1 MNKTWKR
8 QVFRHTALYTA
19 ILMFSHTGGGGG
31 AQAQTQTQTHKYAIV
46 MNGQN
51 LPEVKWG
58 QDYKKLAQKSN
69 ERQFTHTT
77 NFHIKKNVTLSF
89 NNIDEVVAEKKDV
102 VVFGTATYL
111 PPYGKVSGFDADK
124 LKKRGDALGWI
135 KTTKPG
141 LVGYSYEGVTCQNN
155 YNNASSGCP
164 ELIYKTQFSFGQQ
177 GLKKKTT
184 GGLDIAE
191 DKSRDNSPIYKLQ
204 DYPGLGVSFNL
215 SSESLVKSIKYNK
228 IISSFSEG
236 VTQQNGTQNQ
246 HKDKNLVYTTGDYQY
261 KNKYSSR
268 YVGQNEHSAIA
279 FYLNAKL
286 HLLDKKN
293 IKNIAQGKT
302 VNLGTLKSYVEPTA
316 EWKNKR
322 QNYFQGN
329 WTFEDKGT
337 VSVKLKLPEVKAGR
351 CVNKNNPNPN
361 AKAPSPAL
369 TAPALWFGPVQNG
382 KVQMYSASVSTYP
395 DSSSSQI
402 FLQNLSRKDD
412 TSKPGRYSLKPLS
425 TSEIK
430 SKEPNFTGRQT
441 IIRLDGRVQQI
452 KLGQSNNE
460 VVGFNG
466 NSNNA
471 TFGIVSEGSFMPD
484 TSEWKKVLLP
494 WTVRVFAD
502 DSKFKEFNKEEKDNK
517 PKYSQ
522 KYRSRDNGK
531 RERNLGDIVN
541 SPIVAVGGYLATSAN
556 DGMVHI
562 FKKGNGGDERNYSL
576 KLSYIPG
583 TMPRK
588 DIENK
593 DSTLAKELRA
603 FAEKGYVGDRYGVD
617 GGFVLRQVNL
627 NGKDHVFMFG
637 AMGFGGRGAY
647 ALDLTKAD
655 GSDPTKASLFDVKD
669 NGNNGNNGNN
679 RVELGYTVG
688 TPQIGKTHNGKYAA
702 FLASGYATKKIDD
715 PTNKTALYVYDL
727 ENNGNLIKKIEV
739 KDGKGGLSSPTLV
752 DKDLDGTVDIAYAGD
767 RGGKM
772 YRFDLSGQSPDQW
785 TVRPIFEG
793 TKPITSAPAISQLK
807 DKRVVIFGTGSDLSE
822 EDVDNMEEQY
832 IYGIFD
838 DDTATTGTVNFSG
851 SGGGLLEQVLSR
863 DNDNK
868 TLFLTDYKR
877 SDGSG
882 SKGWVVKLKD
892 GQRVT
897 VKPTV
902 VLRTAFV
909 TIRKYND
916 GGCGAETAIL
926 GINTADGGKLTKKSA
941 RPIVPD
947 ANKDVAQYSGHKQTT
962 KGKSI
967 PIGCMQKGNEIV
979 CPNGYVY
986 DKPVNVR
993 YLDEK
998 KTDGFSTTADG
1009 DAGGSGIDPAGKRS
1023 GKNNRCFSQK
1033 GVRTLLMNDLDSLD
1047 ITGPTCGMKRISWR
1061 EVFY

>member
-1 MNKTWKR
+1 
-8 QVFRHTALYTA
+8 
-19 ILMFSHTGGGGG
+19 
-31 AQAQTQTQTHKYAIV
+31 HKYAIV
-46 MNGQN
+46 MNAQN

-58 QDYKKLAQKSN
+58 QDYRKLAQKSN

-77 NFHIKKNVTLSF
+77 NFYIKKDVTLSF

-135 KTTKPG
+135 KTIKPG

-155 YNNASSGCP
+155 YNNASRGCP

-177 GLKKKTT
+177 GLKKKTN
-184 GGLDIAE
+184 GRLDIDE

-215 SSESLVKSIKYNK
+215 SSESLVKSVKYNK
-228 IISSFSEG
+228 IISSFSED
-236 VTQQNGTQNQ
+236 VTQQNGTQSH

-261 KNKYSSR
+261 KNRYSSR
-268 YVGQNEHSAIA
+268 YVGQDEHSAVA

-302 VNLGTLKSYVEPTA
+302 VNLGTLKPYVEPTE

-322 QNYFQGN
+322 GNHFQGN
-329 WTFEDKGT
+329 WTFEDKGE

-351 CVNKNNPNPN
+351 CINANNPNPN

-369 TAPALWFGPVQNG
+369 TAPALWFGPVKDG
-382 KVQMYSASVSTYP
+382 KAEMYSASVSTYP
-395 DSSSSQI
+395 DSSSSRI
-402 FLQNLSRKDD
+402 YLQNLKRKTDPN
-412 TSKPGRYSLKPLS
+412 KPGRYSLADL
-425 TSEIK
+425 TK
-430 SKEPNFTGRQT
+430 SDIESRQPGFTGRQT
-441 IIRLDGRVQQI
+441 VIRLDSGVQQI
-452 KLGQSNNE
+452 KLQGNE
-460 VVGFNG
+460 VANFNG
-466 NSNNA
+466 NDGKND

-531 RERNLGDIVN
+531 HERNLGDIVN
-541 SPIVAVGGYLATSAN
+541 SPIVAVGEYLATSAN

-562 FKKGNGGDERNYSL
+562 FKQSGGDKRSYNL

-588 DIENK
+588 DIQSQ

-617 GGFVLRQVNL
+617 GGFVLREVERDR
-627 NGKDHVFMFG
+627 KTRVFMFG

-655 GSDPTKASLFDVKD
+655 GSDPTAVSLFDVKHD
-669 NGNNGNNGNN
+669 NNGNNGNN

-688 TPQIGKTHNGKYAA
+688 TPQIGKTHDGKYAA
-702 FLASGYATKKIDD
+702 FLASGYATKTIDD
-715 PTNKTALYVYDL
+715 QQNKTALYVYDL
-727 ENNGNLIKKIEV
+727 ESSGTLIKKIEV
-739 KDGKGGLSSPTLV
+739 PNGKGGLSSPTLV
-752 DKDLDGTVDIAYAGD
+752 DKDLDGMVDIAYAGD
-767 RGGKM
+767 RGGNM
-772 YRFDLSGQSPDQW
+772 YRFDLSGQDPNQW
-785 TVRPIFEG
+785 SVRTIFSG
-793 TKPITSAPAISQLK
+793 NKPITSAPAISQLK

-822 EDVDNMEEQY
+822 EDVLSTDEQH

-838 DDTATTGTVNFSG
+838 NDTNTGTAQDGQGN
-851 SGGGLLEQVLSR
+851 GLLEQVLKK
-863 DNDNK
+863 DGN
-868 TLFLTDYKR
+868 TLFLSDYKR
-877 SDGSG
+877 SNGSG
-882 SKGWVVKLKD
+882 DKGWVVKLEA

-909 TIRKYND
+909 TIHKYTGTD
-916 GGCGAETAIL
+916 KCGAETAIL

-941 RPIVPD
+941 RPIVPE
-947 ANKDVAQYSGHKQTT
+947 ANTAVAQYSGHKKGTN
-962 KGKSI
+962 GKSI
-967 PIGCMQKGNEIV
+967 PIGCMQKGNE
-979 CPNGYVY
+979 
-986 DKPVNVR
+986 
-993 YLDEK
+993 
-998 KTDGFSTTADG
+998 
-1009 DAGGSGIDPAGKRS
+1009 
-1023 GKNNRCFSQK
+1023 
-1033 GVRTLLMNDLDSLD
+1033 
-1047 ITGPTCGMKRISWR
+1047 
-1061 EVFY
+1061 

>member
-1 MNKTWKR
+1 MNSQK
-8 QVFRHTALYTA
+8 
-19 ILMFSHTGGGGG
+19 
-31 AQAQTQTQTHKYAIV
+31 
-46 MNGQN
+46 
-51 LPEVKWG
+51 LPEVRNGSSQSKHR
-58 QDYKKLAQKSN
+58 QATFIAQFSGP
-69 ERQFTHTT
+69 
-77 NFHIKKNVTLSF
+77 KKNSIFSF
-89 NNIDEVVAEKKDV
+89 NNTDNVVAKKDGT

-111 PPYGKVSGFDADK
+111 PPYGKVSGFDDK
-124 LKKRGDALGWI
+124 RLKERGDALGWI
-135 KTTKPG
+135 GTTHPG
-141 LVGYSYEGVTCQNN
+141 LVGYSYQGSTC
-155 YNNASSGCP
+155 SSRDCP
-164 ELIYKTQFSFGQQ
+164 ELSYKTQFTFGTQ
-177 GLKKKTT
+177 GLKKKVD
-184 GGLDIAE
+184 GKLDIDA
-191 DKSRDNSPIYKLQ
+191 DKSRDGSPIYKLP
-204 DYPGLGVSFNL
+204 DYPWLGVSFNL
-215 SSESLVKSIKYNK
+215 SGESTAESKHLKKL
-228 IISSFSEG
+228 ISSFSEE
-236 VTQQNGTQNQ
+236 VTQSNGTQNQ
-246 HKDKNLVYTTGDYQY
+246 YKDKNLVYTTDNHRN
-261 KNKYSSR
+261 KNNNRASR
-268 YVGQNEHSAIA
+268 NNSHAVA

-286 HLLDKKN
+286 HLLEKKQ
-293 IKNIAQGKT
+293 IKNITQ
-302 VNLGTLKSYVEPTA
+302 VSELNLGELKTRIELTDA
-316 EWKNKR
+316 WKNKR
-322 QNYFQGN
+322 HHVINVNN
-329 WTFEDKGT
+329 WTFEDKGS

-351 CVNKNNPNPN
+351 CINKPNPNPN
-361 AKAPSPAL
+361 KKALSPAL
-369 TAPALWFGPVQNG
+369 TAPALWFGAGQDG
-382 KVQMYSASVSTYP
+382 KAEMYSASVSTYP
-395 DSSSSQI
+395 DSSSSRI
-402 FLQNLSRKDD
+402 FLQNLKRKNDPN
-412 TSKPGRYSLKPLS
+412 KPGRHSLKPLS
-425 TSEIK
+425 DTQIK

-441 IIRLDGRVQQI
+441 IIRLDGGVQQI
-452 KLGQSNNE
+452 KLGRNNDE
-460 VVGFNG
+460 VVNFNG
-466 NSNNA
+466 NNGNNA
-471 TFGIVSEGSFMPD
+471 TFGIVKDLGVDPD
-484 TSEWKKVLLP
+484 ANEWKKVLLP
-494 WTVRVFAD
+494 WTVRAFND
-502 DSKFKEFNKEEKDNK
+502 DGRFNTVNKEENNGK

-522 KYRSRDNGK
+522 KYRSRDSSK
-531 RERNLGDIVN
+531 HERDLGDIVN

-562 FKKGNGGDERNYSL
+562 FKKNGGGDDRNYSL

-588 DIENK
+588 DIESK

-617 GGFVLRQVNL
+617 GGFVLRQVNNL
-627 NGKDHVFMFG
+627 NGQDRVFMFG

-655 GSDPTKASLFDVKD
+655 GSDPTAVSLFDVKND
-669 NGNNGNNGNN
+669 NNGKNSNNS
-679 RVELGYTVG
+679 VQLGYTVG

-702 FLASGYATKKIDD
+702 FLASGYATKEINS
-715 PTNKTALYVYDL
+715 TENQTALYVYDL

-822 EDVDNMEEQY
+822 EDVDSKEIQHV
-832 IYGIFD
+832 YGIFD
-838 DDTATTGTVNFSG
+838 NETDTGTAKDGQGN
-851 SGGGLLEQVLSR
+851 GLLEQVLSEE
-863 DNDNK
+863 NK

-882 SKGWVVKLKD
+882 SKGWVVKLKE

-947 ANKDVAQYSGHKQTT
+947 TNTAVAQYSGHKKGTN
-962 KGKSI
+962 GKSI

-1009 DAGGSGIDPAGKRS
+1009 DAGGSGIDPAGKRA

-1047 ITGPTCGMKRISWR
+1047 ITGPMCGMKRISWR

>member
-1 MNKTWKR
+1 MNKTLKR
-8 QVFRHTALYTA
+8 RVFRHTALYAA
-19 ILMFSHTGGGGG
+19 ILMFSHTGGG
-31 AQAQTQTQTHKYAIV
+31 AMAQTYKYAII
-46 MNGQN
+46 MNEQN
-51 LPEVKWG
+51 QPEVKQEG
-58 QDYKKLAQKSN
+58 SYSTLREKDR
-69 ERQFTHTT
+69 ERKFIY
-77 NFHIKKNVTLSF
+77 NKGGSGGGSVSF
-89 NNIDEVVAEKKDV
+89 NNSDELVSQQSGTA
-102 VVFGTATYL
+102 VFGTATYL
-111 PPYGKVSGFDADK
+111 PPYGKVSGFDADA
-124 LKKRGDALGWI
+124 LKERNNALNWI
-135 KTTKPG
+135 NTTRPG
-141 LVGYSYEGVTCQNN
+141 LAGYSYANAICRDTRQCPQLFYETKFAFSNKDLV
-155 YNNASSGCP
+155 NNAGR
-164 ELIYKTQFSFGQQ
+164 
-177 GLKKKTT
+177 
-184 GGLDIAE
+184 LDRHP
-191 DKSRDNSPIYKLQ
+191 DPSRENSPIYKLK
-204 DYPGLGVSFNL
+204 DHPWLGVSFNL
-215 SSESLVKSIKYNK
+215 GSEGTAKDGKVSNK
-228 IISSFSEG
+228 LISSFSEDNNNQTIVSTTRDHPISLG
-236 VTQQNGTQNQ
+236 DQQ
-246 HKDKNLVYTTGDYQY
+246 
-261 KNKYSSR
+261 R
-268 YVGQNEHSAIA
+268 EHTAMA
-279 FYLNAKL
+279 YYLNAKL
-286 HLLDKKN
+286 HLLDKKG
-293 IKNIAQGKT
+293 IKDIAQGKT
-302 VNLGTLKSYVEPTA
+302 VDLGTLRPRVETKTNNWGNLLNFWVT
-316 EWKNKR
+316 WKI
-322 QNYFQGN
+322 
-329 WTFEDKGT
+329 EDNGQIP
-337 VSVKLKLPEVKAGR
+337 VKLGLPEVKAGR
-351 CVNKNNPNPN
+351 CTNAAHPNSK
-361 AKAPSPAL
+361 AKPPSPAL

-541 SPIVAVGGYLATSAN
+541 SPITAVGGYLATSAN

-562 FKKGNGGDERNYSL
+562 FKKGNGVDERNYSL

-588 DIENK
+588 DIQSQ

-617 GGFVLRQVNL
+617 GGFVLREVEL
-627 NGKDHVFMFG
+627 SGKKHVFMFG

-655 GSDPTKASLFDVKD
+655 DNDPTKASLFDVKD

-702 FLASGYATKKIDD
+702 FLASGYATKDIDNSK
-715 PTNKTALYVYDL
+715 NKTALYVYDL
-727 ENNGNLIKKIEV
+727 ENSGNLIKKIEV
-739 KDGKGGLSSPTLV
+739 PNGKGGLSSPTLV

-767 RGGKM
+767 RGGNM
-772 YRFDLSGQSPDQW
+772 YRFDLSSQDPKQW
-785 TVRPIFEG
+785 SARAIFKG
-793 TKPITSAPAISQLK
+793 DKPITSAPAISQLK

-822 EDVDNMEEQY
+822 DDVLSTDEQH

-838 DDTATTGTVNFSG
+838 NDTNTGTAQDGQGN
-851 SGGGLLEQVLSR
+851 GLLEQVLKK
-863 DNDNK
+863 DGN
-868 TLFLTDYKR
+868 TLFLSDYKR
-877 SDGSG
+877 SNGSG
-882 SKGWVVKLKD
+882 DKGWVVKLEA

-941 RPIVPD
+941 RPIVPE
-947 ANKDVAQYSGHKQTT
+947 ANQAVAQYSGHKKTSS
-962 KGKSI
+962 GKSI
-967 PIGCMQKGNEIV
+967 PIGCMEKGNETV

-1009 DAGGSGIDPAGKRS
+1009 DAGGSGIDPAGKRA

-1047 ITGPTCGMKRISWR
+1047 ITGPMCGMKRISWR

>member
-19 ILMFSHTGGGGG
+19 ILMFSHTGGGGQ
-31 AQAQTQTQTHKYAIV
+31 AQAQTQTHKYAIV
-46 MNGQN
+46 MNAQN

-58 QDYKKLAQKSN
+58 NDYNKLVQKIN
-69 ERQFTHTT
+69 EREVTHTS
-77 NFHIKKNVTLSF
+77 FFGIKKSVSFSF
-89 NNIDEVVAEKKDV
+89 NNKDEVVAEKKDA
-102 VVFGTATYL
+102 VVFGAATYL
-111 PPYGKVSGFDADK
+111 PPYGKVSGFDTVK
-124 LKKRGDALGWI
+124 LTERANALNWI
-135 KTTKPG
+135 NTTHPG
-141 LVGYSYEGVTCQNN
+141 LIGYSYQDSTCS
-155 YNNASSGCP
+155 SSGCP
-164 ELIYKTQFSFGQQ
+164 EVAYRTQFTFGNS
-177 GLKKKTT
+177 GLAKKKTDNK
-184 GGLDIAE
+184 LDIYE
-191 DKSRDNSPIYKLQ
+191 DKSRDNSPIYKVK
-204 DYPGLGVSFNL
+204 DYPWLGVSFNL
-215 SSESLVKSIKYNK
+215 GGESSFKPKRNGSLV
-228 IISSFSEG
+228 SSFSED
-236 VTQQNGTQNQ
+236 VTQQNGTQDQ
-246 HKDKNLVYTTGDYQY
+246 YKSKNLVYTTDDYKSQNN
-261 KNKYSSR
+261 KNHQDKHHA
-268 YVGQNEHSAIA
+268 VA

-286 HLLDKKN
+286 HLLDKKH
-293 IKNIAQGKT
+293 ITNIAQVGT
-302 VNLGTLKSYVEPTA
+302 VDLGTLKTRIEPTEA
-316 EWKNKR
+316 WKK
-322 QNYFQGN
+322 QNNNFFSGS
-329 WTFEDKGT
+329 WTYEEKGL

-430 SKEPNFTGRQT
+430 SKEPTFTGRQT
-441 IIRLDGRVQQI
+441 IIRLDGGVHEI
-452 KLGQSNNE
+452 KLDRSNE
-460 VVGFNG
+460 ATGLNG
-466 NSNNA
+466 NDGKND

-494 WTVRVFAD
+494 WTVRGSAD
-502 DSKFKEFNKEEKDNK
+502 DNRFKSINQESS
-517 PKYSQ
+517 KYSQ
-522 KYRSRDNGK
+522 RYRIRDNNSN
-531 RERNLGDIVN
+531 RNLGDIVN
-541 SPIVAVGGYLATSAN
+541 SPIVAVGEYLATSAN

-562 FKKGNGGDERNYSL
+562 FKKNGGGDDRNYSL

-588 DIENK
+588 DIESK

-617 GGFVLRQVNL
+617 GGFVLRQVERD
-627 NGKDHVFMFG
+627 GKTRVFMFG

-647 ALDLTKAD
+647 ALDLTKAEN
-655 GSDPTKASLFDVKD
+655 GNPTAVSLFDVKHD
-669 NGNNGNNGNN
+669 NSGNNSNNSNN
-679 RVELGYTVG
+679 SVQLGYTVG

-702 FLASGYATKKIDD
+702 FLASGYATKTIDD
-715 PTNKTALYVYDL
+715 QQNKTALYVYDL
-727 ENNGNLIKKIEV
+727 ESNNGTPIATINV
-739 KDGKGGLSSPTLV
+739 PDGKGGLSSPTLV

-772 YRFDLSGQSPDQW
+772 YRFDLSGNNPNSW
-785 TVRPIFEG
+785 TVRTIFEG

-822 EDVDNMEEQY
+822 EDVDNKDIQHV
-832 IYGIFD
+832 YGIFD
-838 DDTATTGTVNFSG
+838 NDTDTSVAKDGQGN
-851 SGGGLLEQVLSR
+851 GLLEQVLKK
-863 DNDNK
+863 DGN
-868 TLFLTDYKR
+868 TLFLSDYKR
-877 SDGSG
+877 SNGSG
-882 SKGWVVKLKD
+882 DKGWVVKLEA

-909 TIRKYND
+909 TIRKYTTD
-916 GGCGAETAIL
+916 GCGAETAIL

-947 ANKDVAQYSGHKQTT
+947 TNTAVAQYSGHKKGTN
-962 KGKSI
+962 GKSI

-1009 DAGGSGIDPAGKRS
+1009 DAGGSGIDPDGKRA

-1061 EVFY
+1061 EVFF